1 MNLRKEKY
9 YWQKGYQIIIGLDE
23 AGRGSLA
30 GPVAAAGV
38 MINLNQGIN
47 KIKKQSSKQSF
58 QEILKKTK
66 DSKQLTPKQR
76 ENIFQLVKKSSLINF
91 AYSFISA
98 KTIDKIN
105 INQATQ
111 KAMLNCLQKIIK
123 TKIKN
128 IQNKKILI
136 LIDGNQPLSLTNQL
150 FKNKKIKQQTI
161 VRGDDK
167 VFSIALAS
175 VIAKT
180 QRDQKMKKLALKY
193 PQYQLDL
200 HKGYGT
206 KKHLQ
211 LLKKYG
217 LSEIH
222 RQSYK
227 PYFIK

>member
-30 GPVAAAGV
+30 GPVAAAGA
-38 MINLNQGIN
+38 MIDLEQ
-47 KIKKQSSKQSF
+47 KIKKTKKQLPKQFF

-66 DSKQLTPKQR
+66 DSKKLTAKQR
-76 ENIFQLVKKSSLINF
+76 ENIFYLAKNNSLVNF
-91 AYSFISA
+91 AFSFVSA
-98 KTIDKIN
+98 QTIDKIN

-128 IQNKKILI
+128 FHKKKILI
-136 LIDGNQPLSLTNQL
+136 LVDGNQSLSLTTQF

-161 VRGDDK
+161 IKGDTK
-167 VFSIALAS
+167 IFSIALAS
-175 VIAKT
+175 IIAKVK
-180 QRDQKMKKLALKY
+180 RDQKMKMFSLKY
-193 PQYQLDL
+193 PEYQFDL

-206 KKHLQ
+206 QKHLQ
-211 LLKKYG
+211 LLKKHG
-217 LSEIH
+217 LSKIH
-222 RQSYK
+222 RQSYNLN
-227 PYFIK
+227 Y